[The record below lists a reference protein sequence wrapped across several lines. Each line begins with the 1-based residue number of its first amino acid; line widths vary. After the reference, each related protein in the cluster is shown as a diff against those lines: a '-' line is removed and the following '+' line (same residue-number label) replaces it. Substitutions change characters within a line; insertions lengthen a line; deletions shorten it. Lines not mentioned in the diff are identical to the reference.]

1 LSGEAVNPTVALV
14 RPTEEKGLAPLSS
27 KIRSITREDTPEAL
41 FHAMHLLSK
50 AAPCSPMASLADPAP
65 GNVRDTVDVEAAFSV
80 TTVNPFG
87 RVDTE
92 AELAFAGVGNPA
104 GTLQG
109 RVNNECEQE

>member
-1 LSGEAVNPTVALV
+1 
-14 RPTEEKGLAPLSS
+14 
-27 KIRSITREDTPEAL
+27 
-41 FHAMHLLSK
+41 
-50 AAPCSPMASLADPAP
+50 
-65 GNVRDTVDVEAAFSV
+65 VEAAFSV

-92 AELAFAGVGNPA
+92 AELAFAGVGVPA